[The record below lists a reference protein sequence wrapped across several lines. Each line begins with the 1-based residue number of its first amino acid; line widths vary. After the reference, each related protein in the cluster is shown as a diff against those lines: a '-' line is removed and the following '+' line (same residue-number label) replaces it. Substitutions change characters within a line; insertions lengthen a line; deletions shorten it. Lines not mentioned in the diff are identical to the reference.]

1 MGEAKR
7 KARLP
12 CRCGSRL
19 PAASCCLTGGGWH
32 KKPVH
37 LDFSKSKES
46 GSHPGCYLRQTGTC
60 SSKLSGEHLVSEAVL
75 RVLGDQEVQV
85 SGFAWLKGAKKNLT
99 FASLTAKC
107 LCTSHNS
114 ALSDIDSVG
123 GKFFAA
129 IQECSTTDRKPN
141 LSFLFS
147 GHDIERW
154 LFRTLAAL
162 AVSNNLVI
170 NQEKLENKLDPRIDF
185 AGLLQDITQWQRPLG
200 MYTMQLVGQ
209 TFTQN
214 ANFAFGPIIM
224 RDTMEIV
231 GLLTDIQG
239 LHISLLAADQPIQG
253 TGLDRGFY
261 RPGKLIFKLGDVTH
275 SIQISWED
283 GLRHDEITMGSPE

>member
-1 MGEAKR
+1 M
-7 KARLP
+7 
-12 CRCGSRL
+12 
-19 PAASCCLTGGGWH
+19 
-32 KKPVH
+32 
-37 LDFSKSKES
+37 
-46 GSHPGCYLRQTGTC
+46 
-60 SSKLSGEHLVSEAVL
+60 
-75 RVLGDQEVQV
+75 

-99 FASLTAKC
+99 FANLTANC

-114 ALSDIDSVG
+114 ALSDIDTVG
-123 GKFFAA
+123 GKLFAA
-129 IQECSTTDRKPN
+129 IQECSITDRKPG

-162 AVSNNLVI
+162 AVSNNLAI

-185 AGLLQDITQWQRPLG
+185 GGLLQDITQWRRPLG

-224 RDTMEIV
+224 RDAMEIV

-239 LHISLLAADQPIQG
+239 FHISLLAADHEIRG

-261 RPGKLIFKLGDVTH
+261 RPGRLTFKLGGVTH
-275 SIQISWED
+275 LIQISWED
-283 GLRHDEITMGSPE
+283 ELKHDEITMCSPG